1 MPDIFDEV
9 DEDLRAD
16 RARNLLRRY
25 GGVLLV
31 LMGLTLVGVGA
42 YQYWDQ
48 RQRAAREALAARYI
62 AAQDKASKDPK
73 GARQDLADIADTAP
87 NGYRFLARMQLA
99 ALDWGRGERDSAV
112 QEWRAVAADAEAP
125 RPLRDAAILYSVQH
139 QLDTADPKA
148 LKAELQP
155 LFEGQTPLR
164 PQAETTQALLNLRLG
179 RTQEAR
185 AALRQLAG
193 NPQVPQGSRRIAQDL
208 LATMPEEE
216 AKPHG

>member
-48 RQRAAREALAARYI
+48 HQREAAQAIAARYI
-62 AAQDKASKDPK
+62 AAQDKVAKDPK
-73 GARQDLADIADTAP
+73 AARQEFAEIADTAP
-87 NGYRFLARMQLA
+87 NGYRFFARLQLA
-99 ALDWGRGERDSAV
+99 ALDWARGEKDSAV
-112 QEWRAVAADAEAP
+112 QEWRAVAADADAP
-125 RPLRDAAILYSVQH
+125 RPLRDAAIVQSVQH
-139 QLDTADPKA
+139 QLDTGDAKA

-155 LFEGQTPLR
+155 LFEGTSPLR
-164 PQAETTQALLNLRLG
+164 PQAETAQALLNLRLG
-179 RTQEAR
+179 RVPEAR
-185 AALRQLAG
+185 TALRQLAG
-193 NPQVPQGSRRIAQDL
+193 NPQVPQGTRRMAQDIL
-208 LATMPEEE
+208 VTLPEEE